1 MSKSPDDLL
10 AFNDFENFGE
20 SPEISV
26 NSPKKV
32 TFNDGDDKFEDFHC
46 LLNSDDDFK
55 YFRSNASRTDEGF
68 DVSD

>member
-1 MSKSPDDLL
+1 MSKSSDNLL

-32 TFNDGDDKFEDFHC
+32 TFSDGDKNLQIFHC
-46 LLNSDDDFK
+46 LLNSDGVF
-55 YFRSNASRTDEGF
+55 
-68 DVSD
+68 